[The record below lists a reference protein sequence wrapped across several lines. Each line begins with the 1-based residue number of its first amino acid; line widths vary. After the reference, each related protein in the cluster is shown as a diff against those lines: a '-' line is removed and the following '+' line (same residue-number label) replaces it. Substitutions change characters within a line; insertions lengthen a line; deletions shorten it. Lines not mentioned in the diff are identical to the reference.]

1 MRKRPQSRF
10 RNPPIPFEKQRKQAM
25 QDQGKPGIEMLPELT
40 DECDVRISRG
50 RHMSERLATLRANQ
64 VHAAIIY
71 PDGTV
76 NNLGVSEN
84 LRTTVGLDWESAQL
98 GGPVSVTLGAAT
110 STSATSYT
118 KTAAGWTVD
127 AFKGYR
133 VVANLTGLTTEPVY
147 GNIGTNSATV
157 LTVDQW
163 WTAVDGTG
171 GTPAGT
177 NNGILI
183 TGGPA
188 RFVAVTTDASAASAA
203 STTLTTE
210 QNANGVSR
218 ALATYAHTGAA
229 STYTQSKTWT
239 ASGTITAIHR
249 AGMFTS
255 STLASVGIIVFET
268 VLNADATLANG
279 DQLAIT
285 WTVNI

>member
-1 MRKRPQSRF
+1 
-10 RNPPIPFEKQRKQAM
+10 M
-25 QDQGKPGIEMLPELT
+25 QDQGKPGIEIIPELW
-40 DECDVRISRG
+40 DEAEVRVTRG
-50 RHMSERLATLRANQ
+50 RHSSERLAVVRANE
-64 VHAAIIY
+64 VHAAIIH

-76 NNLGVSEN
+76 SNLGISHN

-98 GGPVSVTLGAAT
+98 GGPVAVTLGAAT
-110 STSATSYT
+110 STAATNFT

-133 VVANLTGLTTEPVY
+133 VVAPITGLTTEPVY

-157 LTVDQW
+157 LTIDQW

-177 NNGILI
+177 NAGLLM

-188 RFVAVTTDASAASAA
+188 RFVAVTTDTGAASAA

-210 QNANGVSR
+210 NNANGVSR
-218 ALATYAHTGAA
+218 AIATYAHTGGA

-239 ASGTITAIHR
+239 ATGAITAIHR